1 MHGPFVDEKPLVASF
16 LVALEAPKGIV
27 FGVTVIPVIPVTGN
41 GNL

>member
-27 FGVTVIPVIPVTGN
+27 FGVTVIPVTGN
-41 GNL
+41 GHL